1 MNTLNK
7 KTLSEQIYHILKED
21 IISGAVR
28 PGEKLTLKTLQT
40 RFQVSSTPIREALTR
55 LTEDCL
61 VTYYSN
67 VGIKVVELN
76 DNDIR
81 EIYEFIGDLDSLA
94 IQYALSRDDPDNI
107 ENLINELTENI
118 NSASRCLAE
127 HDQKNWIRYSD
138 QFHLIFYDHCKNE
151 RLRSA
156 ADKLRGQLTIL
167 SSSYEKINENQLQI
181 HEEHLKIYEAS
192 VKGNI
197 GTAALLMKLHLS
209 NSHLLAQSVAATSLH
224 ENKSE

>member
-28 PGEKLTLKTLQT
+28 PGEKLTLKMLQT

-94 IQYALSRDDPDNI
+94 IQYALSCDNPDNI
-107 ENLINELTENI
+107 KNLIDELSENI
-118 NSASRCLAE
+118 SNASRCLAE
-127 HDQKNWIRYSD
+127 YDQQNWIKHSD
-138 QFHLIFYDHCKNE
+138 QFHLIFYDYCGNE

-167 SSSYEKINENQLQI
+167 SSSYEKIDRNQLQI
-181 HEEHLKIYEAS
+181 HEEHLKIYQAA

-197 GTAALLMKLHLS
+197 GMAALLMKLHLS
-209 NSHLLAQSVAATSLH
+209 NSHMLAQEITESAFH
-224 ENKSE
+224 EHTV